1 MSRSKADTLLLLA
14 SCALVLLPHAWH
26 LPWWATPLCAALLAW
41 RGWVTFRGNRMP
53 PRWLLLP
60 IALGAML
67 SVYLTH
73 KTLLGRE
80 AGVTML
86 AILLALKLLEMHAK
100 RDLFVVLFLSFFL
113 ILASF
118 FYSQSIG
125 SAVMTIVAVTAILTT
140 QISFQYTGVV
150 PPLRQRLRLGLM
162 MVALAVPLTLLLFV
176 LFPRIQGPLWGLP
189 SDAHAGRTG
198 LSDTMSPGNIS
209 NLAQSEEIAFRVK
222 FAGAAPPQSQLY
234 WRGVVLADY
243 DGRNWSALHSPRSRN
258 TQIKLNLHGE
268 PVDYQVTL
276 EPHGRRWLFA
286 LEVPRALP
294 QLSNNTAFMSDELQ
308 MLSSRPINA
317 RLRYELSSHVDFD
330 MQPELTEQFLEQ
342 WLRLPAGFHP
352 RTRELAAQL
361 RGQYDSAP
369 EIVNAALRNFREQEF
384 IYTLEPPLLGR
395 DAVDDFLFTT
405 RAGFCE
411 HYSAAFVVMM
421 RAAGIPSRVVT
432 GYQGGEI
439 NPADG
444 YMTVRQSDAHAWAEV
459 WLEGRGWTRVDP
471 TAAVAPDR
479 IMRNL
484 SSVIPRSVFGGLVT
498 LDSSGSTW
506 ISSLL
511 RLRNS
516 WEAINNAWN
525 QRVLNYT
532 PEKQRDLLESLGFDN
547 VDWQTLT
554 GLLVAL
560 GTIVAAVMTLP
571 LMLNRRR
578 RDPLG
583 TMYDA
588 LCRKMEKRGLP
599 RELHEGPRDYGARL
613 TGSASPLASAE
624 KAAISR
630 FLQCYELLR
639 YGSTRD
645 TSSHSIATL
654 KSLLNECR

>member
-26 LPWWATPLCAALLAW
+26 LPWWATPLCAALLIW

-60 IALGAML
+60 IAVGAML
-67 SVYLTH
+67 GVYLTH
-73 KTLLGRE
+73 RTLLGRE

-125 SAVMTIVAVTAILTT
+125 TAVMTIVAVIAILTT
-140 QISFQYTGVV
+140 QISFQYTGLV
-150 PPLRQRLRLGLM
+150 PPLRQRLRLGFIV
-162 MVALAVPLTLLLFV
+162 VALAVPLTLLLFV

-189 SDAHAGRTG
+189 GDAHAGRTG

-222 FAGAAPPQSQLY
+222 FSGAAPPQSQLY
-234 WRGVVLADY
+234 WRGVVLANY
-243 DGRNWSALHSPRSRN
+243 DGRNWSALRSPLGRN
-258 TQIKLNLHGE
+258 TQIKLNLRGE

-286 LEVPRALP
+286 LEVPRILP
-294 QLSNNTAFMSDELQ
+294 QLANNAAFMSDELQ

-317 RLRYELSSHVDFD
+317 RVRYDVSSHVDFD
-330 MQPELTEQFLEQ
+330 MQPELTDQLLEP

-361 RGQYDSAP
+361 RGQYRSAP

-384 IYTLEPPLLGR
+384 IYTLQPPLLGR

-439 NPADG
+439 NPSDG

-479 IMRNL
+479 IRRNL

-498 LDSSGSTW
+498 LDASGSTW

-516 WEAINNAWN
+516 WEAVNNAWN

-547 VDWQTLT
+547 VDWRTLT
-554 GLLVAL
+554 GLLVVL
-560 GTIVAAVMTLP
+560 GAIVAAIMTLP

-578 RDPLG
+578 RDPLSAL
-583 TMYDA
+583 YDA
-588 LCRKMEKRGLP
+588 LCRKMARRGLP
-599 RELHEGPRDYGARL
+599 RELHEGPRDYCARL
-613 TGSASPLASAE
+613 TGSESPLTAGE
-624 KAAISR
+624 KTAISR

-639 YGSTRD
+639 YGSTQY
-645 TSSHSIATL
+645 TSPNSVATL